1 MKILLEFPIN
11 FD

>member
-11 FD
+11 FA